1 MNAPQQQG
9 GERRQR
15 IVPNI
20 WCNANAEEAGRF
32 YAEAFERATAE
43 VESRYPTEGLLEF
56 QKPFAGEP
64 LTVELTIDGYLFRLI
79 NAGDQ
84 FRPGPALSFMLNFD
98 PLRFDGDEER
108 ARASLDR
115 LWERLLDG
123 GTALMPLAAYPFSA
137 HYGWVQDRYGVNWQ
151 LMLTD
156 PAGEPRPFVIP
167 ALMFDGLAQD
177 RAAEAADFY
186 TTLFASVL
194 QDSGGTAIGTRFPYP
209 APSGKAAAGA
219 LAFGEFR
226 LGDQWFVGNDNGSG
240 VDHGFSCGVSLE
252 VQCHGQ
258 EEIDFLWQALSA
270 VPEAEQCGWLV
281 DSFGVNWQIVPDN
294 IAELMQRPGAFEHML
309 EMKKLVIP
317 DF

>member
-1 MNAPQQQG
+1 MSTTQNQ
-9 GERRQR
+9 QR

-20 WCNANAEEAGRF
+20 WCNANAEEAGKF
-32 YAEAFERATAE
+32 YADVFENATAE
-43 VESRYPTEGLLEF
+43 VESRYPQEGLLEF

-64 LTVELTIDGYLFRLI
+64 LTVALTISGYLFRLI

-84 FRPGPALSFMLNFD
+84 FKPGPSISFMLNFD
-98 PLRFDGDEER
+98 PLLFDGDEEL

-115 LWERLLDG
+115 LWHRLIDG
-123 GTALMPLAAYPFSA
+123 GAALMPLAEYPFSA

-156 PAGEPRPFVIP
+156 PAGDPRPFVIP
-167 ALMFDGLAQD
+167 ALMFDGRAQD
-177 RAAEAADFY
+177 MAAEAAGLY
-186 TTLFASVL
+186 TSLFEPIMR
-194 QDSGGTAIGTRFPYP
+194 DSGGTGIGTRFPYGT
-209 APSGKAAAGA
+209 PSGKAGPSA

-226 LGDQWFVGNDNGSG
+226 LGEQWFVGNDNGSG

-258 EEIDFLWQALSA
+258 EEIDLLWEGLSA

-281 DSFGVNWQIVPDN
+281 DRFGVSWQIVPDN
-294 IAELMQRPGAFEHML
+294 MDELMQRPGAFERML
-309 EMKKLVIP
+309 EMKKLVISA
-317 DF
+317 F

>member
-1 MNAPQQQG
+1 MSATQNQ
-9 GERRQR
+9 QR

-20 WCNANAEEAGRF
+20 WCNANAEEAGKF
-32 YAEAFERATAE
+32 YADVFENASAE
-43 VESRYPTEGLLEF
+43 VESRYPEEGLLEF

-64 LTVELTIDGYLFRLI
+64 LTVALTISGYLFRLI
-79 NAGDQ
+79 NAGEQ
-84 FRPGPALSFMLNFD
+84 FRPGPSISFMLNFD
-98 PLRFDGDEER
+98 PLLFDGDEEL

-115 LWERLLDG
+115 LWNRLVDG
-123 GTALMPLAAYPFSA
+123 GIALMPLAEYPFSA

-156 PAGEPRPFVIP
+156 PAGDPRPFVIP
-167 ALMFDGLAQD
+167 ALMFDGPAQD
-177 RAAEAADFY
+177 KAAEAADFY
-186 TTLFASVL
+186 TSVFAPIMH
-194 QDSGGTAIGTRFPYP
+194 DSGGTGIGTRFPYAVP
-209 APSGKAAAGA
+209 TGKAEAGA

-258 EEIDFLWQALSA
+258 EEIDLLWDLLSA

-281 DSFGVNWQIVPDN
+281 DRFGVSWQIVPDN
-294 IAELMQRPGAFEHML
+294 MDELMQRPGAFEHML
-309 EMKKLVIP
+309 EMKKLVVSE
-317 DF
+317 F